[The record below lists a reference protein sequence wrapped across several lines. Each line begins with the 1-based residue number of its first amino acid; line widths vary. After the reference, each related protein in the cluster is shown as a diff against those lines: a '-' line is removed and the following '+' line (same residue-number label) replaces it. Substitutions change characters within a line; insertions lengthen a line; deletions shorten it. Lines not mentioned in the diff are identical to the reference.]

1 MKKFE
6 LSVLFGIRR
15 QNFLPETVIM
25 ISLNKHTFSFN
36 LTFLC
41 SKDKNQPT
49 GNTTQLLIRFSYFW
63 ELTKT
68 FMLSSFR
75 EKLKAKELRNLRL
88 LNVIAAIIVTV
99 LGFIFE
105 FLYHDGYILIT
116 GLICSIALTSNYLL
130 SFFSSFYRKHF
141 TTITFI
147 SVFLI
152 HFWEV
157 YVAYVRSFDINILLP
172 VSISVFTFSLVF
184 NSFFRSLLFIFT
196 ITSFILIL
204 MLVTNLWQA
213 HYTVAIIAL
222 YAGAFLS
229 GDILKRKSEFHTEIQ
244 KQEKRYLAL
253 VENMNDGLIYIVPGN
268 KISFVNEKFCNISG
282 YRSEE
287 IIGISLESIFPKLR
301 LMLPSSKNS
310 IAVTQELTITNKLK
324 ENIWLRVISSPVFSG
339 EESAGIMLVCTDITN
354 LKNAQEALKKR
365 EEGYRTF
372 IDQSAVGI
380 WRAEYQNP
388 VSTSL
393 PVQDQINL
401 LLDTGVIS
409 ECNEFMAKMYGYNN
423 SSELIGRRIR
433 DFYHIENNFDDEK
446 TRELMLAFITNNYRI
461 SNAES
466 KELDKNGVIRYMLN
480 NNIGIVENGS
490 LIRTWGV
497 QTDITDR
504 KKTERELI
512 ESNQELDTFFY
523 KASHDLKGPLAS
535 VMGIVNLARLEMHDE
550 EIEKYFNMIETS
562 VKRLDRTLLDLIELA
577 KTRKGSSKLTL
588 VNLKSIVDEI
598 LHSLRHVSGFSRI
611 NFEIKI
617 DYHAEIIVDKVL
629 LLSVLQ
635 NLIHNAINYCNHESP
650 WIKIAAL
657 GTHEEVEIV
666 IADNGKGIPEKIR
679 NRVFDMFYR
688 GNTESTGSGLGLF
701 IVKNALEK
709 MNGTIELKSG
719 DGQGTVFTVRIPGAA
734 IESLT

>member
-1 MKKFE
+1 
-6 LSVLFGIRR
+6 
-15 QNFLPETVIM
+15 
-25 ISLNKHTFSFN
+25 
-36 LTFLC
+36 
-41 SKDKNQPT
+41 
-49 GNTTQLLIRFSYFW
+49 
-63 ELTKT
+63 
-68 FMLSSFR
+68 MLSSFR
-75 EKLKAKELRNLRL
+75 DKLIAKELRNLRL
-88 LNVIAAIIVTV
+88 LNVISAIIVTV

-116 GLICSIALTSNYLL
+116 GLICSIVLTSNYFL
-130 SFFSSFYRKHF
+130 SYYSTFYRKNF
-141 TTITFI
+141 TNISFI

-157 YVAYVRSFDINILLP
+157 YVAYIRGFDTNILLP

-184 NSFFRSLLFIFT
+184 NSFYRSLLFIFT
-196 ITSFILIL
+196 ITSFLLIL
-204 MLVTNLWQA
+204 MLATNMWQS
-213 HYTVAIIAL
+213 HYTVAVIAL
-222 YAGAFLS
+222 YTGAFLS
-229 GDILKRKSEFHTEIQ
+229 GDIMKRKSEFYSEIQ
-244 KQEKRYLAL
+244 KQEKRYLTL
-253 VENMNDGLIYIVPGN
+253 VENMNDGLIYIVSGN
-268 KISFVNEKFCNISG
+268 KIVFVNDKFCDISG
-282 YRSEE
+282 FSREE
-287 IIGISLESIFPKLR
+287 IIGNTYDHVFPQLR
-301 LMLPSSKNS
+301 LTPQLTDSNTSF
-310 IAVTQELTITNKLK
+310 IQELTILNKNR
-324 ENIWLRVISSPVFSG
+324 ETIWLRIISSPLYT
-339 EESAGIMLVCTDITN
+339 EESSAGIMLVCTDISK
-354 LKNAQEALKKR
+354 LKITQDELKKR

-380 WRAEYQNP
+380 WRAEYVRP
-388 VSTSL
+388 VPTSL
-393 PVQDQINL
+393 PIQEQIDL
-401 LLDTGVIS
+401 LLDTGIIS
-409 ECNEFMAKMYGYNN
+409 ECNEFMAQMYGYNS

-433 DFYHIENNFDDEK
+433 DFYYVENNFDDEK
-446 TRELMLAFITNNYRI
+446 TRELMTAFITNNYRI

-480 NNIGIVENGS
+480 NNIGIIENGS

-577 KTRKGSSKLTL
+577 KTRKGSSKLMQ

-598 LHSLRHVSGFSRI
+598 LLSLRHVSGFSKI
-611 NFEIKI
+611 NFEVKI
-617 DYHAEIIVDKVL
+617 DHHAEIMADKVL

-635 NLIHNAINYCNHESP
+635 NLIHNAINYCNHDSP
-650 WIKIAAL
+650 WVKIAVVSANA
-657 GTHEEVEIV
+657 GVDIE
-666 IADNGKGIPEKIR
+666 IADNGKGIPDAIR
-679 NRVFDMFYR
+679 NRVFEMFYR

-709 MNGTIELKSG
+709 MKGTIDLKSRE
-719 DGQGTVFTVRIPGAA
+719 GQGTVFTVHIPDAA
-734 IESLT
+734 QVV